1 LDETGKVDLAFIDG
15 NHRKQPTLDYFTKLL
30 NHSTTSTI
38 LIFDDIHWSE
48 EMEAAWSVIQQN
60 PSVTL
65 TIDLFFIGLVF
76 LNPTFKVKQH
86 FSIRF

>member
-1 LDETGKVDLAFIDG
+1 
-15 NHRKQPTLDYFTKLL
+15 
-30 NHSTTSTI
+30 
-38 LIFDDIHWSE
+38 
-48 EMEAAWSVIQQN
+48 MEAAWSVIQQH